1 MITTASVL
9 IPEILH
15 AQEEDAVVYDT
26 VVKTEETSNSP
37 KKLDSFSFRSVPD
50 SVIKNLQ
57 NRKEF
62 AYANDSEYWK
72 REEEESTKINFPP
85 FLKYVAWGIVIG
97 VLLFVL
103 IKLLMANKILSFRKP
118 KKFKSESQQDEE
130 LLERTD
136 LGLLISE
143 AEKKEQFRIATR
155 YRFMKILQEL
165 DARSLVQLDKKRT
178 NWDYV
183 KQLSSH
189 PLNKKFLYLTQ
200 AYEYVWY
207 GEFDINRSQ
216 YELLKTKFEQ
226 FI

>member
-1 MITTASVL
+1 MASMLVPAL
-9 IPEILH
+9 SFS
-15 AQEEDAVVYDT
+15 QEEDPVVYDT
-26 VVKTEETSNSP
+26 VVADEVQNNTR
-37 KKLDSFSFRSVPD
+37 KLDSFAFRSVPD
-50 SVIKNLQ
+50 SVITNLQ

-62 AYANDSEYWK
+62 AYANDPEYWQT
-72 REEEESTKINFPP
+72 EEEERTTIRIPAFVQYIGWA
-85 FLKYVAWGIVIG
+85 LIIAVLAYVVMR
-97 VLLFVL
+97 
-103 IKLLMANKILSFRKP
+103 LLMANNILNFSKP
-118 KKFKSESQQDEE
+118 KKIRSGSQDEE

-136 LGLLISE
+136 LAQLISE
-143 AEKKEQFRIATR
+143 AEQKDLYRIATR

-165 DARSLVQLDKKRT
+165 DARNLVQLDKKRT

-183 KQLSSH
+183 RQLSSH

-216 YELLKTKFEQ
+216 YDLLKSKFEQ